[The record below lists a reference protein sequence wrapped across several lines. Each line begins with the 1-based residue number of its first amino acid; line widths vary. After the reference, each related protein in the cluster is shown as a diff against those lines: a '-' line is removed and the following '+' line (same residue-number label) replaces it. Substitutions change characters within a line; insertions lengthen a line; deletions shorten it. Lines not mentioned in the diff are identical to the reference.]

1 MKICIVG
8 GGNLGTAM
16 AADFASKSHAVNMVT
31 SRPHNWQKNIVADE
45 LFRR

>member
-16 AADFASKSHAVNMVT
+16 AADFASKNHTVKILTSH
-31 SRPHNWQKNIVADE
+31 PHD
-45 LFRR
+45 